1 MAEAIPI
8 IAWWFLDKKKAFE
21 SEQKYKETNKK
32 ITEVLLAQ
40 EQERSARQEAE
51 HKEEQER
58 LAKKE
63 AERREYQERIAR
75 EQAEL
80 REDQERLARE
90 HSEHREAQERR
101 AREEAE
107 SREEQ
112 ERIARNGAEVREKQ
126 ERVAREQAEQREGQ
140 ERLARREAEQR
151 EKEQRLAREQAEYRE
166 GQERL
171 ARQEAERRE
180 EKGRLALEL
189 AELNERI
196 AQEAERKERYQ
207 RELRELGVLPDRK
220 ITDADIKYARTVAGY
235 EDGCVNIAFI
245 GNRGTGKS
253 SLINSLR
260 GLSHGDQGAAAVGD
274 IETTLRRKKYRDGKS
289 IVWYDIPGSGT
300 RNVSAWQ
307 YYYDN
312 DLYIYDKIVL
322 VHGKILTESDLRI
335 LKLCQYRKQE
345 WVSVRSKSD
354 LHIWNNKRRRGMC
367 SAEAR
372 QCHIDDIRSDTTTYN
387 ARDENSTEDLKLS
400 VKDYIVSDMGVLQL
414 VTGSEPSED
423 PIEQLIDEATFL
435 EELGL
440 SPGGQERK

>member
-1 MAEAIPI
+1 MAETIPM

-21 SEQKYKETNKK
+21 TEQKYKETNKK

-51 HKEEQER
+51 RKEEQER
-58 LAKKE
+58 QARKE
-63 AERREYQERIAR
+63 AERREKQERIAR

-90 HSEHREAQERR
+90 NSEHREAQERL

-112 ERIARNGAEVREKQ
+112 ERLARNLAEAREKE
-126 ERVAREQAEQREGQ
+126 ERIAREQAEQREGQ

-151 EKEQRLAREQAEYRE
+151 EK
-166 GQERL
+166 QERL
-171 ARQEAERRE
+171 ARQQAECREEQERLARREAELRE
-180 EKGRLALEL
+180 EQGRSALEL
-189 AELNERI
+189 AQLNERL
-196 AQEAERKERYQ
+196 AREAERKERYE

-220 ITDADIKYARTVAGY
+220 ITDADIKYARAVAGY
-235 EDGCVNIAFI
+235 EDGCVNIALI
-245 GNRGTGKS
+245 GSQGTGKS

-260 GLSHGDQGAAAVGD
+260 GLSHGDRDAAEVGD
-274 IETTLRRKKYRDGKS
+274 IETTLRRKKYRDSKS

-312 DLYIYDKIVL
+312 DLYIYDKIVF

-345 WVSVRSKSD
+345 WVSVRSKAD
-354 LHIWNNKRRRGMC
+354 LHIWSYKRRRGMC
-367 SAEAR
+367 PAEAR
-372 QCHIDDIRSDTTTYN
+372 QCYIDAVRSDTATYN
-387 ARDENSTEDLKLS
+387 ARDENSVEDLKLS

-423 PIEQLIDEATFL
+423 PIEQVIDEAAFL
-435 EELGL
+435 EDLGL
-440 SPGGQERK
+440 SPGRVESK